1 MAVTSTETRRRIKRI
16 EEALIGTGTAA
27 QRVPGKTQPYRKVIT
42 SAANAG
48 AVVEYTATTG
58 RVIIRSVVLRSDDP
72 GGNADMTSIVAR
84 IVGRN
89 DFLTVASA
97 DFGEDETAGTGDVAW
112 LMDSGD
118 ELALVFTGTGATA
131 HDAELVV
138 RAEAID
144 NGAYLA

>member
-27 QRVPGKTQPYRKVIT
+27 ARVPGKTQPYRKAIT

-48 AVVEYTATTG
+48 VVNQYTATTG
-58 RVIIRSVVLRSDDP
+58 RVILRRLTLRDDKA
-72 GGNADMTSIVAR
+72 GGNADMTSIIAR

-89 DFLTVASA
+89 DFLTLLSA
-97 DFGEDETAGTGDVAW
+97 DFGEDETAGTGDVNW
-112 LMDSGD
+112 LMDESD
-118 ELALVFTGTGATA
+118 VLALVFDGTGVTA
-131 HDAELVV
+131 HDAELLVV
-138 RAEAID
+138 IEAVD